1 MNNLFKGSKADEL
14 LTLIFM
20 ILAIAAVI
28 CYFAVSN
35 RVVFLSLAGTA
46 VVLRLVQYAIRFFK

>member
-1 MNNLFKGSKADEL
+1 MKRGGRLDEL

-28 CYFAVSN
+28 CFFAVSD
-35 RVVFLSLAGTA
+35 RSWFLSLGGIA
-46 VVLRLVQYAIRFFK
+46 VVMRIIQYVTRYFG

>member
-1 MNNLFKGSKADEL
+1 MSKIFRGSKADEL

-35 RVVFLSLAGTA
+35 KMIFMYLAGIA
-46 VVLRLVQYAIRFFK
+46 VVIRLVQYALRYFK

>member
-1 MNNLFKGSKADEL
+1 MFRGSRTDEL

-20 ILAIAAVI
+20 VFAIAAVI

-35 RVVFLSLAGTA
+35 KMVFFSLGGAA
-46 VVLRLVQYAIRFFK
+46 VVIRLVQYAIRFFK